1 MNINSKIINYLG
13 VAWQTNV
20 HFVVVVDMCPNIKT
34 IWDIH
39 QMSHFHNIGG
49 IIKTV
54 WLRAS
59 KCLSSSSKVYL
70 CKAEE

>member
-1 MNINSKIINYLG
+1 MDINSKIINYLG

-20 HFVVVVDMCPNIKT
+20 QFFFVDMCLDIKT

-54 WLRAS
+54 WLRTS

-70 CKAEE
+70 CKVEE